1 MLTDPEDVMAQR
13 VMTTGGYPIKL
24 PDAEEIASD
33 VTGDVMGRKI
43 SINQLTGMSD
53 TVNDVLHAKTPK
65 DVRDAAGI
73 QESQIAVK
81 GDPGKSAYEIAV
93 QDGFEGSESEWLN
106 TLNGSD
112 GATWLTG
119 HGIPNEDA
127 GPGDYYLDLDSGDI
141 YKSS

>member
-1 MLTDPEDVMAQR
+1 MAQR

-81 GDPGKSAYEIAV
+81 GDAGQSAYELSAQLGFQGSKEEWIASLHGK
-93 QDGFEGSESEWLN
+93 DGSVWYSGRGEPVN
-106 TLNGSD
+106 NAD
-112 GATWLTG
+112 
-119 HGIPNEDA
+119 PNS
-127 GPGDYYLDLDSGDI
+127 YYLDLETGDI
-141 YKSS
+141 YKFS